1 VTVASETER
10 AGEATGAVQARAVR
24 RTGGTTDPIVE
35 DPQEAYRGEIR
46 EALIDAMLEHSRGL
60 ELGQG
65 DWLVLA
71 VRRNVERPQLAA
83 ADTDATTM
91 MIRLKGSD
99 LSAFLGG
106 QISRAEAR
114 QRMDVRVF

>member
-1 VTVASETER
+1 MPPTTRR
-10 AGEATGAVQARAVR
+10 ANRPLPARIGSQARVISLRDKDHYLMALR
-24 RTGGTTDPIVE
+24 
-35 DPQEAYRGEIR
+35 EIR

-60 ELGQG
+60 ELAQS